1 MMHWNLELD
10 HLWMLQGQSPRS
22 YANVEPTLVVGS
34 TISYFKGLKT
44 ILRRNYKMKKIV
56 KVVALGALLASTNM
70 YAASTAACA
79 GCHGQHFEKVAMG
92 KSKVVKDM
100 SEADIIAAL
109 KGYKD
114 GTYGGAMKGLMK
126 GQVANLSDADMKSIA
141 ASIKGGA
148 GVATDK
154 ATAHAAAAAVAQASV
169 IDINKDVCV
178 PERLNKE
185 DLGNKKEVTES
196 TLGLRKADLYTEDT
210 VTPNAADFDRPAPG
224 SSTKFERAYVNAPP
238 MIPHSVE
245 GLLPITQNNNQCLG
259 CHMPESAKAI
269 GATPI
274 PPSHF
279 TNYRPTTV
287 YKDGELVKEG
297 QKVGIQAGDALGNVG
312 DIKLAKA
319 KKLDHLYQGRFNCS
333 QCHAPQ
339 AKIDTAVGNTFQ
351 SDGLT
356 DELKSHSSLADAMNE
371 GVK

>member
-1 MMHWNLELD
+1 M
-10 HLWMLQGQSPRS
+10 
-22 YANVEPTLVVGS
+22 T
-34 TISYFKGLKT
+34 
-44 ILRRNYKMKKIV
+44 
-56 KVVALGALLASTNM
+56 KVIKVIALGTLLASSAA
-70 YAASTAACA
+70 YAVSTAACA

-100 SEADIIAAL
+100 SEADILVAL
-109 KGYKD
+109 KGYKN
-114 GTYGGAMKGLMK
+114 GSYGGAMKGLMK
-126 GQVANLSDADMKSIA
+126 GQVASLSDADMAAIA

-154 ATAHAAAAAVAQASV
+154 ATAHAASAAVAVSKV
-169 IDINKDVCV
+169 IDINEKVCDTA
-178 PERLNKE
+178 RLDKE
-185 DLGNKKEVTES
+185 NLGNKKVVSEL
-196 TLGLRKADLYTEDT
+196 TLGLRQTDLYSEEAETEG
-210 VTPNAADFDRPAPG
+210 VQADFSRPAPG

-245 GLLPITQNNNQCLG
+245 GLLPIKQGNNQCLG
-259 CHMPESAKAI
+259 CHMPESAKAM

-274 PPSHF
+274 PSTHF

-297 QKVGIQAGDALGNVG
+297 KVVGLKGDLGNVS
-312 DIKLAKA
+312 DIKIAKA
-319 KKLDHLYQGRFNCS
+319 KKMDKLYQGRFNCS

-339 AKIDTAVGNTFQ
+339 AKIDTVVGNTFQ

-371 GVK
+371 GVQ

>member
-1 MMHWNLELD
+1 M
-10 HLWMLQGQSPRS
+10 
-22 YANVEPTLVVGS
+22 T
-34 TISYFKGLKT
+34 
-44 ILRRNYKMKKIV
+44 
-56 KVVALGALLASTNM
+56 KVIKVIALGTLLASSAA
-70 YAASTAACA
+70 YAVSTAACA

-92 KSKVVKDM
+92 KSKIVKDM
-100 SEADIIAAL
+100 SEADILVAL

-114 GTYGGAMKGLMK
+114 GSYGGAMKGLMK
-126 GQVANLSDADMKSIA
+126 GQVASLSDADMKAMA

-154 ATAHAAAAAVAQASV
+154 ATEHASAAAVAVSKV
-169 IDINKDVCV
+169 IDINEKVCDSA
-178 PERLNKE
+178 RLDKE
-185 DLGNKKEVTES
+185 NLGNKKEVTEEA
-196 TLGLRKADLYTEDT
+196 LGLRKTNLYAEEGETEG
-210 VTPNAADFDRPAPG
+210 VQADFSRPAPG
-224 SSTKFERAYVNAPP
+224 QSTKFERAYVNAPP

-245 GLLPITQNNNQCLG
+245 GLLPIKRDNNQCLG
-259 CHMPESAKAI
+259 CHMPESAKAM

-274 PPSHF
+274 PTSHF

-297 QKVGIQAGDALGNVG
+297 KTVGMSGELGNVG
-312 DIKLAKA
+312 DIKIAKA
-319 KKLDHLYQGRFNCS
+319 KKMDKLYQGRFNCS

-339 AKIDTAVGNTFQ
+339 AKIDTVVGNTFQ